1 MTPCRGCGQSIIF
14 IPKPDG
20 GWMPCEPEPIDWA
33 ELEENEMAVHQ
44 SGKVYRV
51 SPERNDPENGE
62 VTTSLTGR
70 IAHRLPLL
78 ERKNNDEEER
88 PGDGVS

>member
-51 SPERNDPENGE
+51 SPERNDPENGG
-62 VTTSLTGR
+62 SYYL
-70 IAHRLPLL
+70 AHWPNCSQAASF
-78 ERKNNDEEER
+78 RKEK
-88 PGDGVS
+88 